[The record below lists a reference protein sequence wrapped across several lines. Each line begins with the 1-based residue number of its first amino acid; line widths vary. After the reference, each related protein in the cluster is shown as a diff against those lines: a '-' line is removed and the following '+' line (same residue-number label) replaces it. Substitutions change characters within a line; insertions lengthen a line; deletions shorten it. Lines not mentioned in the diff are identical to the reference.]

1 MAPLFLL
8 SILLQVGC
16 AVHVVRTGRPMY
28 WIFILLI
35 GSYIAVLIYL
45 IAEVLPEIGNSR
57 RARRAA
63 SGLRDRI
70 DPDRGRRRAAD
81 RLEVSDTIDNRRELA
96 EQCLQRG
103 DPARALELYRA
114 SLKGL
119 YADDPQLMLGMARAQ
134 FELGEPWEARATIEA
149 LIAARPEFHSY
160 DGHLL
165 YARAMADSGDTAAA
179 LSEYD
184 ALAPVFPGEEARVR
198 HGLLLKRVGEHARAE
213 QAFRETLRRSE
224 LATRHY
230 RQEQRE
236 WIALARAELS

>member
-1 MAPLFLL
+1 MGPILLL

-45 IAEVLPEIGNSR
+45 IAEVLPELGNSR
-57 RARRAA
+57 HARRAA

-81 RLEVSDTIDNRRELA
+81 RLEVSDTVDNRRELA
-96 EQCLQRG
+96 EQSLRRG
-103 DPARALELYRA
+103 DPAKALELYRA

-119 YADDPQLMLGMARAQ
+119 YADDPHLMLGMARAQ
-134 FELGEPWEARATIEA
+134 FALGMPRDARATIEA
-149 LIAARPEFHSY
+149 LIAARPDFHSY

-165 YARAMADSGDTAAA
+165 YARAMADGGDTTAA
-179 LSEYD
+179 LAEYD
-184 ALAPVFPGEEARVR
+184 TLVPAYPGEEARVR
-198 HGLLLKRVGEHARAE
+198 HGLLLKRVGEQARAE
-213 QAFRETLRRSE
+213 RQFRDVLRRAE
-224 LATRHY
+224 LSTRHY
-230 RQEQRE
+230 RDEQRE
-236 WIALARAELS
+236 WIAIAKAELA